1 MKLQV
6 RHDRSNRRIK
16 AACAFVSLA
25 GLLALPIGSAQADS
39 ADGNFPT
46 ADQVGGQVYI
56 EPIAVG
62 QKLPT
67 DFEAYDMN
75 GRSIDLGSVV
85 QGKRSLVVF
94 FISAVPVSVDELK
107 IIEDFTQQHGD
118 GVNLIMVNADT
129 VGNAL
134 MGGAKTVIS
143 NSVKTLHFV
152 KKDKGIR
159 NTKIY
164 LAPNDALSADAVST
178 RLGIRGLPTSFLLDE
193 KGVVQKVWV
202 GPQTWQKGDI

>member
-6 RHDRSNRRIK
+6 RHDRSSGRIK
-16 AACAFVSLA
+16 AACAFVTLT
-25 GLLALPIGSAQADS
+25 GLLALPMESAWADS
-39 ADGNFPT
+39 KDGNFPT

-56 EPIAVG
+56 DPIGMG

-67 DFEAYDMN
+67 DFEAYDLN
-75 GRSIDLGSVV
+75 GQRIDLGSVV

-94 FISAVPVSVDELK
+94 FISAVPVSVAELSA
-107 IIEDFTQQHGD
+107 IEDFTQKYGK
-118 GVNLIMVNADT
+118 GVNLVMVNADT
-129 VGNAL
+129 VGTAL
-134 MGGAKTVIS
+134 MGGPKAVIP
-143 NSVKTLHFV
+143 NSVKTLHYI
-152 KKDKGIR
+152 KKENRLKT
-159 NTKIY
+159 TKIY

-202 GPQTWQKGDI
+202 GPQKWQIGDI